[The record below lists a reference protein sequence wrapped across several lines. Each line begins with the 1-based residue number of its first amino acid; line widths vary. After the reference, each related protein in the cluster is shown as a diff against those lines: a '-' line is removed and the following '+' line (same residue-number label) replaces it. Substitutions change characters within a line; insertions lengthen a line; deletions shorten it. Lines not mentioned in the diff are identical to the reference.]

1 MDASHKTHQPHIK
14 YRKKGYRDYR
24 HTDYE
29 SLTSRANVRYNTAN
43 NASTFSILPTMCQ
56 ILVVIQ

>member
-1 MDASHKTHQPHIK
+1 MPNLVAVTVASKNG
-14 YRKKGYRDYR
+14 RGGGYR

-29 SLTSRANVRYNTAN
+29 TFTSMIVRYNTAN
-43 NASTFSILPTMCQ
+43 NVSTFSMSGTILPTMCQ